1 MFKMLFTRSQSRK
14 TSMSTPLNAKG
25 HPTIGMICPR
35 PAPKMVVNPYIS
47 QCDTLE
53 KTAEMFEVVTEMAYY
68 IIECDST
75 DCKRWVA
82 EIYRKLFDFVNRDMK
97 PTFDEIDAMLL
108 VCRIL
113 LERKMKDEVA
123 EFILNCPDKF
133 LLTYV
138 NNSESSPTAFYKLR
152 KLGLE
157 NICNYL
163 LPHVHNT
170 KLGTW
175 NERIN
180 THIHGNVSF
189 ECDY

>member
-1 MFKMLFTRSQSRK
+1 MTTTRSQSRK
-14 TSMSTPLNAKG
+14 TVSLNAKG
-25 HPTIGMICPR
+25 HPTIGMICPIS
-35 PAPKMVVNPYIS
+35 APKSVVNPYIS

-53 KTAEMFEVVTEMAYY
+53 KTAEMFEMMTGVIDN
-68 IIECDST
+68 IINPSKRDST
-75 DCKRWVA
+75 DCERWVD
-82 EIYRKLFDFVNRDMK
+82 EIYRKLFDFVSRDMK

-108 VCRIL
+108 ICRIL

-123 EFILNCPDKF
+123 EFILNCPNKF

-163 LPHVHNT
+163 LPHVHHT

-175 NERIN
+175 NERRN
-180 THIHGNVSF
+180 THIRGNVSF